1 MPLNDWRPT
10 VADLDPETRDAIR
23 DLCEA
28 VAILAHGTVHMIG
41 THTAGDVL
49 TKAMRLTTRMDE
61 LDERKTR

>member
-1 MPLNDWRPT
+1 M
-10 VADLDPETRDAIR
+10 ADLDPETRDAIR

-49 TKAMRLTTRMDE
+49 TKAMRLSTRMDE
-61 LDERKTR
+61 LDVREAR